1 MSRELNEIM
10 CIKHVAQCLTHEEHS
25 VDMSQ
30 YYLLLFRLSDDVYKN
45 FEDMETTDTIICRDK
60 FRLQNCLSTMGIERK
75 RKAEKQ

>member
-25 VDMSQ
+25 IDISQ

-45 FEDMETTDTIICRDK
+45 FEDMETTI
-60 FRLQNCLSTMGIERK
+60 LSFAVINSDCKTVC
-75 RKAEKQ
+75 QQWV